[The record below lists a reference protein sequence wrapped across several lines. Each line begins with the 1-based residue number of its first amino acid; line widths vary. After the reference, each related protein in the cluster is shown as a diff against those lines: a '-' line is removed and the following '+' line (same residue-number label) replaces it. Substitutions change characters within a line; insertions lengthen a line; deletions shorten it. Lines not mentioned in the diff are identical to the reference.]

1 MYTLAIDFGTSNS
14 LVGAYFS
21 GDDTMKA
28 HRIEA
33 MPLDPSAS
41 DPSLIRTLM
50 YFPSDDICYY
60 GTQALQEFVMND
72 MEGRLFRSF
81 KTHLPNKNYLGTTI
95 GNRILSLET
104 LVGTFLLELK
114 KRAENYLKVKID
126 NVVLGKPARYSMDE
140 VADGFALYRMRKAA
154 EYAGFK
160 NITFVPEPLAAA
172 LEYRRNLSVEKNVL
186 IGDFGGGTSDFTIM
200 KMSGREF
207 QKSDVLGVDGCP
219 YAGDALDSVF
229 MSEKLNEHF
238 GAKAKYKMSLSNNV
252 LTMPPLI
259 VDRLNKP
266 AHIMHLKDKETY
278 HFIQEV
284 RKCALHPKD
293 VAAIDRLFTLIEDQQ
308 IYSFFEKIEETKR
321 KLSTEQKTNFNFDYT
336 DLELNR
342 EFSRNDFELWSQSIK
357 TKIIDSLDRCLAQ
370 AQLSD
375 AQIDIV
381 FLTGGTGH
389 VPFIRSEFENRFG
402 IEKIKTSSFFHSV
415 LSGLIEAA
423 KYKSHLE

>member
-14 LVGAYFS
+14 LVGAYCF
-21 GDDTMKA
+21 GDHKTKA

-33 MPLDPSAS
+33 MPLDPSAV
-41 DPSLIRTLM
+41 DPTLIRTLM
-50 YFPSDDICYY
+50 YFPSDNICFY
-60 GTQALQEFVMND
+60 GTQALHEFVNND

-81 KTHLPNKNYLGTTI
+81 KTHLPNKNYLVTTI

-114 KRAENYLKVKID
+114 KRAENYLQVKID
-126 NVVLGKPARYSMDE
+126 SVVLGKPARYAMDE
-140 VADGFALYRMRKAA
+140 VADSFALYRMRKAA
-154 EYAGFK
+154 EFAGFK
-160 NITFVPEPLAAA
+160 DITFVPEPLAAA
-172 LEYRRNLSVEKNVL
+172 LEYRRNLKEEKNVL

-200 KMSGREF
+200 KMSGHQF

-219 YAGDALDSVF
+219 FAGDALDSVF

-238 GAKAKYKMSLSNNV
+238 GAKAQYKMSLSNNV
-252 LTMPPLI
+252 LTMPPLV

-266 AHIMHLKDKETY
+266 AHIMHLKDKDTY
-278 HFIQEV
+278 NFIQEV
-284 RKCALHPKD
+284 RKCALNAKD

-308 IYSFFEKIEETKR
+308 IYSFFEKIEDTKR
-321 KLSTEQKTNFNFDYT
+321 KLSIDRTATFDFDYT
-336 DLELNR
+336 DLELKTD
-342 EFSRNDFELWSQSIK
+342 FSRSDFELWSQTIK
-357 TKIIDSLDRCLAQ
+357 TKIIDSLDRCMKQ
-370 AQLSD
+370 AQLTD
-375 AQIDIV
+375 EQIDIV

-402 IEKIKTSSFFHSV
+402 VEKIKTSSFFHSV

-423 KYKSHLE
+423 KYKTEL